1 MVKCTSIYRHFCI
14 GNDYYFLKQ
23 ITVIPLNMPIK
34 VMNIQLY
41 KAFHLKPSL
50 WLVRHVFAFKEMT
63 WIFPSR
69 TSRKEPFQGWCDHPC
84 SCVVG
89 TSSLHFLH
97 ALGLRVSG
105 SNSQVHRAMRST
117 CFVRYCIALLV
128 LSFLS
133 FSLKL
138 ELHKN

>member
-1 MVKCTSIYRHFCI
+1 MVKCTSIYRHFCV
-14 GNDYYFLKQ
+14 GSDYYFLKQ

-50 WLVRHVFAFKEMT
+50 WLVRHIFAFKEMT
-63 WIFPSR
+63 WIFLSR
-69 TSRKEPFQGWCDHPC
+69 ASRKEPSCGHPF

-89 TSSLHFLH
+89 TSSLHFLL
-97 ALGLRVSG
+97 ALGLRVSD
-105 SNSQVHRAMRST
+105 SNSQAHRAMRST
-117 CFVRYCIALLV
+117 CFVRYHCIALLV
-128 LSFLS
+128 LPFLS
-133 FSLKL
+133 FLLKL